1 MTIRL
6 AMLRFLSLFTAS
18 IFLLTSLALPAAQ
31 TGMIGTHDYTA
42 SEELDQQRAEVIAML
57 QQEEVRAQLERWG
70 VDPEMAEQRVQSL
83 TAEELAELSER
94 MDEMPAGAGVGS
106 VVGAVVLIF
115 LVLLITDILGFTD
128 VFPFTKAQQ

>member
-57 QQEEVRAQLERWG
+57 QQEEVRTQLERWG

-83 TAEELAELSER
+83 TADELAELSER

-115 LVLLITDILGFTD
+115 LVLLITDILGFTN

>member
-6 AMLRFLSLFTAS
+6 AMLRFLSLLTAS
-18 IFLLTSLALPAAQ
+18 VFLLTSLALPAAQ
-31 TGMIGTHDYTA
+31 TGMIGTHDYAA

-70 VDPEMAEQRVQSL
+70 VDPEMAEQRAQSL
-83 TAEELAELSER
+83 TADELAELSDR
-94 MDEMPAGAGVGS
+94 MEQMPAGAGVGS

-115 LVLLITDILGFTD
+115 LVLLITDILGFTN